1 MSTFNNSRLPPPQ
14 DPREFE
20 KMLVAAAKI
29 RWNNT
34 NFSLNGR
41 PGQKQNGVDV
51 FGTMGN
57 VAGIGIQCKN
67 TIYKLTEK
75 LIRSEIDEAKNF
87 DPQLNKLYIATTL
100 NGDSSIQEIVRKC
113 SSSNESE
120 GLFGISIMFWEEIV
134 GELTK
139 DQQILFQFYPE
150 LKLNSE
156 REQDQRVLS
165 LIQRILPFN
174 GFIGEIRSSPFLGK
188 RYVEKKLE
196 QLNEFYHTFD
206 NPELR
211 FISPKLEYLRLNLRQ
226 QIGEFLGKLGTY
238 YTSVPNSVYAELH
251 NYNEEQRKIVISK
264 LESLSNNVVQAYDE
278 LFNPVYL
285 HSK

>member
-1 MSTFNNSRLPPPQ
+1 VQTKYSDIFMSTFNNSRLPPPQ

-165 LIQRILPFN
+165 
-174 GFIGEIRSSPFLGK
+174 
-188 RYVEKKLE
+188 
-196 QLNEFYHTFD
+196 
-206 NPELR
+206 
-211 FISPKLEYLRLNLRQ
+211 
-226 QIGEFLGKLGTY
+226 
-238 YTSVPNSVYAELH
+238 
-251 NYNEEQRKIVISK
+251 
-264 LESLSNNVVQAYDE
+264 
-278 LFNPVYL
+278 
-285 HSK
+285 